1 MGIGVSIFTITLG
14 AILKFAISPTAMKDP
29 VNVHVIGVILMIVG
43 GVSVALQLLLMSRP
57 AGKRRGGDREQLY
70 NNDNPPS
77 V

>member
-43 GVSVALQLLLMSRP
+43 GASLALQLLVTSRQS
-57 AGKRRGGDREQLY
+57 RGAARERLY
-70 NNDNPPS
+70 NGEDRPS
-77 V
+77 A